1 MITLYTT
8 QPFWGL
14 ASPSPACMKLETWLR
29 MAKIDYQIDPS
40 ANLAIA
46 PKGKVPFIAY
56 QGQLIGDSTLIIE
69 MFKSQEGIDLDAD
82 LTAYEK
88 AISVAFRRMI
98 KENIYWG
105 CGYVRYGVE
114 ENWQIYRE
122 ALISMIKD
130 SVPIEQC
137 DLMVEG
143 FYKIFQEQIHAHGL
157 GRHNDQEITQI
168 MMADFQSLSDFL
180 GDKPFFMGDKPTT
193 LDATA
198 YAYIA
203 NTIKPPFKHPIIDFV
218 LNLDNLCQHSDRMTQ
233 EFFSELA

>member
-8 QPFWGL
+8 QPLWGL
-14 ASPSPACMKLETWLR
+14 ASPSPACMKLETWFK
-29 MAKIDYQIDPS
+29 MAKIDYQIDTS
-40 ANLAIA
+40 IDLSIA
-46 PKGKVPFIAY
+46 PKGKIPFIEY
-56 QGQLIGDSTLIIE
+56 QGKLIGDSTLIIE
-69 MFKSQEGIDLDAD
+69 MFKSEVGIDLDAD

-105 CGYVRYGVE
+105 CAYVRYGVE

-122 ALISMIKD
+122 VLINMIKD
-130 SVPIEQC
+130 SVPAEEC
-137 DLMVEG
+137 NLMVEG
-143 FYKIFQEQIHAHGL
+143 FYKIFNDQMYAQGM

-168 MMADFQSLSDFL
+168 MKADFQALSDFL
-180 GDKPFFMGDKPTT
+180 GDKPYFMGEKPTT

-203 NTIKPPFKHPIIDFV
+203 NMIKPPFKHPIIDYV
-218 LNLDNLCQHSDRMTQ
+218 LNLDNLCRHSDRLTQ
-233 EFFSELA
+233 EFFNHIK